1 MLKFS
6 RHSNERGETG
16 PRVSSSPETVANK
29 RPKLDKAKRPEVPSR
44 FNKEVDDEIQRLRS
58 SQAAF
63 ESFLSMVSSDLT
75 EKMERQKIVRE
86 TDGGFAKVQ
95 MFMLAKYSNRIERF
109 RQVSRNNL
117 NHIVM
122 LGQNKE
128 NLDSKVVIDCVNKH
142 IETIGKMKRRS
153 KQILDVSDKY
163 AVENILDNINLV
175 TQLSE
180 SLQPSQE
187 KASAKMNK
195 WKSAGVLTSHR
206 GSVVPAVEETER
218 DISPLAFS
226 RMSVPFD
233 SLRSRESSGRHS
245 KLSTIMSLKDHL
257 AVLTKTYTGRR

>member
-1 MLKFS
+1 M
-6 RHSNERGETG
+6 
-16 PRVSSSPETVANK
+16 
-29 RPKLDKAKRPEVPSR
+29 PSR

-187 KASAKMNK
+187 KGNQTRHHKTVNRSFNVNISASAKMNK

-226 RMSVPFD
+226 RMSVPYD
-233 SLRSRESSGRHS
+233 NLRSRESSGRHS